1 MKNYECN
8 TPEDNVY
15 KGIEIHAVLLAFI
28 ILPVIG
34 FMLSYVL

>member
-8 TPEDNVY
+8 TTEDNAC
-15 KGIEIHAVLLAFI
+15 KGIEIHLVLLGFI
-28 ILPVIG
+28 VIPVIS

>member
-8 TPEDNVY
+8 TTDDNVY
-15 KGIEIHAVLLAFI
+15 KGLEIHAVLLGFI
-28 ILPVIG
+28 ILPVLG

>member
-8 TPEDNVY
+8 TTDDNVC
-15 KGIEIHAVLLAFI
+15 KGLEIHLVLLAFI